1 MKPRREFLRR
11 SALGTLGAVVGSS
24 RVQAQT
30 PFDVVVRGATVVDG
44 TGGPA
49 YVADVGVRGDRIEA
63 IGAIP
68 AEQGR
73 RVVDGSNRCLSPG
86 FIDIHT
92 HSDGD
97 ILEYPGA
104 ESRILQGVTTE
115 VTGNCG
121 SSAAPRAARTEPGA
135 AATEPPAWTDHASY
149 CARVEKARIA
159 LNHAP
164 LVGQGTLRRN
174 AAGLVNRPLA
184 PGELS
189 GVLRA
194 LEEALDQ
201 GVFGLS
207 SGLEYAPGRFTPPEE
222 IVAMARLVARRGG
235 FYASHIRNEEDALL
249 EAVNEALAVGRAT
262 GARVQIS
269 HLKAAGKVNW
279 AKQVAALDLIE
290 GARRSGVD
298 ALADAY
304 PYVAYSTGITI
315 QLPDWALEG
324 GIASTKA
331 RLANPEQRARIRE
344 YVQSHVAAEP
354 GGFDLIVISS
364 VKTEAAQALVG
375 KDLKSIAAAMS
386 STNDPAE
393 LLLRLVETED
403 GDVGFIGYGMSEEN
417 VEAVLRHPL
426 VMVAS
431 DGRSMAPTGRAAR
444 TRPHPRSY
452 GCFARVLSRY
462 VRERKALDL
471 GTAIRKMTSMPA
483 DQVGLKDRG
492 RIARGMK
499 ADLVLFDPA
508 GIRDEA
514 SFETPHRFASGVA
527 AVFVNGVAVAEAGQP
542 TGARP
547 GRVLRRA

>member
-1 MKPRREFLRR
+1 VGVA
-11 SALGTLGAVVGSS
+11 SGA
-24 RVQAQT
+24 RVFAAD
-30 PFDVVVRGATVVDG
+30 PFDVVIRRATVYDG
-44 TGGPA
+44 TGGPGF
-49 YVADVGVRGDRIEA
+49 VADVGISGDRIAA
-63 IGAIP
+63 IGDIA
-68 AEQGR
+68 AEQAKR
-73 RVVDGSNRCLSPG
+73 AVEGSNLSLAPG
-86 FIDIHT
+86 FVDIHT

-121 SSAAPRAARTEPGA
+121 SSAAPRVGRPDGSASDGGAGEPG
-135 AATEPPAWTDHASY
+135 WTDHSSY
-149 CARVEKARIA
+149 CARVERARIA

-174 AAGLVNRPLA
+174 VAGLVHRPLSRD
-184 PGELS
+184 EIS
-189 GVLRA
+189 SVLGS

-201 GVFGLS
+201 GAFGLS
-207 SGLEYAPGRFTPPEE
+207 TGLEYTPGRFTPPEE
-222 IVAMARLVARRGG
+222 IVEMARLVARRGG
-235 FYASHIRNEEDALL
+235 LYASHIRNEEDALL
-249 EAVNEALAVGRAT
+249 EAVNEAIHVGRSS

-290 GARRSGVD
+290 GARRHGVEV
-298 ALADAY
+298 LADAY

-331 RLANPEQRARIRE
+331 RLADPGQRTRIRD
-344 YVQSHVAAEP
+344 YVRGHVMAEP

-364 VKTEAAQALVG
+364 VKTEAAQPLVG
-375 KDLKSIAAAMS
+375 RDLKSIAETMS
-386 STNDPAE
+386 STTDPAE

-431 DGRSMAPTGRAAR
+431 DGRAMSPSGRAAR

-452 GCFARVLSRY
+452 GCFARVLGRY
-462 VRERKALDL
+462 VRERKAMDL
-471 GTAIRKMTSMPA
+471 PTAIRKMTSMPA
-483 DQVGLKDRG
+483 SQAGLSERG

-499 ADLVLFDPA
+499 ADLVLFDA
-508 GIRDEA
+508 ARVSDGA
-514 SFETPHRFASGVA
+514 TFETPHRYATGVA
-527 AVFVNGVAVAEAGQP
+527 AVFVNGVQVAENGRP

-547 GRVLRRA
+547 GRVLRRG